1 MIPLFSS
8 DFSIGRS
15 ILKVKSSGGPDSI
28 LDIAK
33 ENSLE
38 EVFLVEDSMIGFLD
52 SFKIFSAND
61 IALRY
66 GVRFNMCNNVEDEK
80 VEDSSYKIVLFAL
93 NDEGCKSLYKIYSIA
108 HTKHNSF
115 LDQKILKENMSDN
128 LLIFHPFYNS
138 YIYNNLFYFKNCIY
152 EKVSDQEYYTIED
165 NNLPFDNMLLNN
177 ISKLGLPTTKTK
189 TILYKNKEDV
199 EAYQVYRMSCNRSF
213 GKSRSLSSP
222 SLDHFS
228 SDEFCW
234 ESYMEKINGV
244 AV

>member
-1 MIPLFSS
+1 MCI
-8 DFSIGRS
+8 R
-15 ILKVKSSGGPDSI
+15 DS
-28 LDIAK
+28 
-33 ENSLE
+33 
-38 EVFLVEDSMIGFLD
+38 
-52 SFKIFSAND
+52 
-61 IALRY
+61 
-66 GVRFNMCNNVEDEK
+66 
-80 VEDSSYKIVLFAL
+80 
-93 NDEGCKSLYKIYSIA
+93 
-108 HTKHNSF
+108 
-115 LDQKILKENMSDN
+115 
-128 LLIFHPFYNS
+128 
-138 YIYNNLFYFKNCIY
+138 NNLFYFKNCIY

-177 ISKLGLPTTKTK
+177 ISKLGLPTIKTK